1 VNRYDRGEEE
11 DVAIRPFEIEVPQD
25 TLDDLRDRL
34 DRTRWTDE
42 VDGAGWDYGTDLGYL
57 RELCRYWR
65 EDFDWREQERKL
77 NELSHFKADVD
88 GLGLHFVHERGKGP
102 DPTPLLLTHGW
113 PDSFYRFHKLIPMLA
128 DPERFGGDPADSF
141 DVIVPSVP
149 GYGFSDRPRE
159 RGVGGAQTANLF
171 AKLMKDVLG
180 YRRFAAH
187 GGDIGSGVTEAMAG
201 ISPGSLVGIHL
212 TDVPYWHIMFGVSP
226 EELSEVERGYLQRGQ
241 EWGMREGAYAYLQST
256 KPQTPAHAL
265 NDSPAGL
272 AAWIVEKFRSW
283 SDCGGDVERRF
294 TKDELLTN
302 ITIYWVTETI
312 GSSFRMYYE
321 SQTRPIAAS
330 RDVPAGVAI
339 FPKDIVPAPREFGER
354 AFNIERWTEMPRG
367 GHFAAMEEPELLV
380 EDLRGFFRPLRA

>member
-1 VNRYDRGEEE
+1 M
-11 DVAIRPFEIEVPQD
+11 AIRPFEIEVPQ
-25 TLDDLRDRL
+25 TKLDDLRDRL
-34 DRTRWTDE
+34 DKTRWTDE
-42 VDGAGWDYGTDLGYL
+42 VNDAGWDYGTNLGYL
-57 RELCRYWR
+57 QELCQYWR
-65 EDFDWREQERKL
+65 DDFDWREQEARL

-88 GLGLHFVHERGKGP
+88 GLGIHFVHERGKGQ

-113 PDSFYRFHKLIPMLA
+113 PDSFYRFHKLIPMLT
-128 DPERFGGDPADSF
+128 DPERFGGDPDDSF
-141 DVIVPSVP
+141 DVIAPSVP
-149 GYGFSDRPRE
+149 GYGFSDHPRE
-159 RGVGGAQTANLF
+159 RGLGGTQTADLF

-180 YRRFAAH
+180 YERFAAH
-187 GGDIGSGVTEAMAG
+187 GGDVGSGVTEALAG
-201 ISPGSLVGIHL
+201 ISPESLVGIHL
-212 TDVPYWHIMFGVSP
+212 TDVPYWHIVFGVTS
-226 EELSEVERGYLQRGQ
+226 EELSEVERDYFERGQ

-256 KPQTPAHAL
+256 KPQTPAYAV

-283 SDCGGDVERRF
+283 SDCDGDVERKF

-321 SQTRPIAAS
+321 SQTRPVAAS

-367 GHFAAMEEPELLV
+367 GHFAAMEEPELLAGDMR
-380 EDLRGFFRPLRA
+380 EFFRPLRASSR

>member
-1 VNRYDRGEEE
+1 MT
-11 DVAIRPFEIEVPQD
+11 IRPFEIEVPRQ

-42 VDGAGWDYGTDLGYL
+42 VNGAGWDYGTKLGYL
-57 RELCRYWR
+57 QELCRYWR
-65 EDFDWREQERKL
+65 DDFDWREQEARL
-77 NELSHFKADVD
+77 NAFSHFKADVD
-88 GLGLHFVHERGKGP
+88 GLGIHFVHERGKGP

-113 PDSFYRFHKLIPMLA
+113 PDSFYRFHKLIPMLT

-159 RGVGGAQTANLF
+159 RGVGSTQTADLSM
-171 AKLMKDVLG
+171 KLMKDVLG
-180 YRRFAAH
+180 YERFAAH

-201 ISPGSLVGIHL
+201 ISPESIVGIHL
-212 TDVPYWHIMFGVSP
+212 TDVPYWHIMFGASP
-226 EELSEVERGYLQRGQ
+226 DELSEVEREYLQRGQ
-241 EWGMREGAYAYLQST
+241 ELGMREGAYAYLQST

-272 AAWIVEKFRSW
+272 AAWILEKFRSW
-283 SDCGGDVERRF
+283 SDCDDVEKRY

-321 SQTRPIAAS
+321 GQTRPVAAS

-339 FPKDIVPAPREFGER
+339 FPRDIVPAPREFGER
-354 AFNIERWTEMPRG
+354 VFNIERWTEMPRG
-367 GHFAAMEEPELLV
+367 GHFAALEEPELLAGDIR
-380 EDLRGFFRPLRA
+380 EFFRPLRASSR

>member
-1 VNRYDRGEEE
+1 VT
-11 DVAIRPFEIEVPQD
+11 IHPFEIEVPQE

-34 DRTRWTDE
+34 DRTRWADE
-42 VDGAGWDYGTDLGYL
+42 VDGASWDYGTNLGYL
-57 RELCRYWR
+57 QELCRYWQN
-65 EDFDWREQERKL
+65 DFDWREQEAKL
-77 NELSHFKADVD
+77 NEFSHFKADVD
-88 GLGLHFVHERGKGP
+88 GLGIHFVHERGKGP

-113 PDSFYRFHKLIPMLA
+113 PDSFYRFYKLIPRLT
-128 DPERFGGDPADSF
+128 DPRRFGGDPEDSF
-141 DVIVPSVP
+141 DVVVPSVP

-159 RGVGGAQTANLF
+159 RGVGGTRTADLF
-171 AKLMKDVLG
+171 ARLMKDVLG
-180 YRRFAAH
+180 YERFAAH
-187 GGDIGSGVTEAMAG
+187 GGDIGSGVTEAIAG
-201 ISPGSLVGIHL
+201 ISPESLVGIHL

-226 EELSEVERGYLQRGQ
+226 DDLSETERDYLRRGQ
-241 EWGMREGAYAYLQST
+241 DWGMREGAYAYLQST

-283 SDCGGDVERRF
+283 SDCDGEIEKRF

-302 ITIYWVTETI
+302 ITVYWATGTI

-321 SQTRPIAAS
+321 SQTRPLAAS

-354 AFNIERWTEMPRG
+354 AFNIKRWTEMPRG
-367 GHFAAMEEPELLV
+367 GHFAAMEEPELLTGDIR
-380 EDLRGFFRPLRA
+380 EFFRPLRASSR